1 MKKILITGGSGTIG
15 SSFIKN
21 YYGDY
26 KFYSYSRN
34 EKMQVSLKRSFNDV
48 EVILGSVEDKLSLM
62 KTVSKIKPD
71 VVIHTAALKHVDTGE
86 IAPIQMVKSNIVG
99 TLNIIECSYEF
110 HVPVTIGIS
119 TDKACEPYNNYGYSK
134 LLMEKMFM
142 EANCDSSKFS
152 TCRFGNV
159 THSHGSVLP
168 FWLRLKEDNKPLLL
182 TDRRMNRLM
191 FSKDDAADLVHTAM
205 LKAHTEEEG
214 FVLSK
219 KMKTVNMLKL
229 AQVMSDDIEEVGL
242 RPGDKLDEVL
252 IGKEEIPFT
261 YVDGDFITLKE
272 HKNKDKNVLT
282 EEYSSLTAEEMSTH
296 EMLAITSTNRDGD
309 RDYYGIH

>member
-21 YYGDY
+21 YYDDY
-26 KFYSYSRN
+26 KFFSYSRN
-34 EKMQVSLKRSFNDV
+34 EKMQVSLKRSFNNV

-62 KTVSKIKPD
+62 KTISKIKPD
-71 VVIHTAALKHVDTGE
+71 VIIHTAALKHVDTGE

-99 TLNIIECSYEF
+99 SLNIIECSYEF
-110 HVPVTIGIS
+110 HVPVTVGIS

-142 EANCDSSKFS
+142 EANSDRSKFS

-168 FWLRLKEDNKPLLL
+168 FWSRLKDANKALLL

-191 FSKDDAADLVHTAM
+191 FSKDEAADLIHTAM
-205 LKAHTEEEG
+205 LKTYTEGEG

-229 AQVMSDDIEEVGL
+229 AQVMSDNIEEVGL
-242 RPGDKLDEVL
+242 RPGEKLDECL
-252 IGKEEIPFT
+252 ISKEEIPFT
-261 YVDGDFITLKE
+261 YVDGDFITLKSR
-272 HKNKDKNVLT
+272 KNKGKNILT
-282 EEYSSLTAEEMSTH
+282 EEYSSLTADEMHVH
-296 EMLAITSTNRDGD
+296 EMLAITNHDGYGD
-309 RDYYGIH
+309 RDYYGVH

>member
-21 YYGDY
+21 YYDDY
-26 KFYSYSRN
+26 KFFSYSRN

-62 KTVSKIKPD
+62 KTISKIKPD
-71 VVIHTAALKHVDTGE
+71 VIIHAAALKHVDTGE
-86 IAPIQMVKSNIVG
+86 IAPIQMVKSNIIG

-110 HVPVTIGIS
+110 HVPVTVGIS
-119 TDKACEPYNNYGYSK
+119 TDKACEPYNNYGYGK

-142 EANCDSSKFS
+142 EANCDRSKFS

-168 FWLRLKEDNKPLLL
+168 FWSRLKADNKALLL

-191 FSKDDAADLVHTAM
+191 FSKDEAAKLIHTAM
-205 LKAHTEEEG
+205 LKTYTEEEG

-229 AQVMSDDIEEVGL
+229 AQVMSDNSE
-242 RPGDKLDEVL
+242 KLDECL
-252 IGKEEIPFT
+252 ISKEEIPFT
-261 YVDGDFITLKE
+261 YVDGDFITLKLR
-272 HKNKDKNVLT
+272 KNKGKNILT
-282 EEYSSLTAEEMSTH
+282 EEYSSLTADEMNTH
-296 EMLAITSTNRDGD
+296 EMLAITNHDGYGD
-309 RDYYGIH
+309 RDYYGAH

>member
-21 YYGDY
+21 YYDDY
-26 KFYSYSRN
+26 KFFSYSRN

-62 KTVSKIKPD
+62 KTISKIKPD
-71 VVIHTAALKHVDTGE
+71 VIIHAAALKHVDTGE
-86 IAPIQMVKSNIVG
+86 IAPIQMVKSNIIG

-110 HVPVTIGIS
+110 HVPVTVGIS
-119 TDKACEPYNNYGYSK
+119 TDKACEPYNNYGYGK

-142 EANCDSSKFS
+142 EANCDRSKFS

-168 FWLRLKEDNKPLLL
+168 FWSRLKADNKALLL

-191 FSKDDAADLVHTAM
+191 FSKDEAAKLIHTAM
-205 LKAHTEEEG
+205 LKTYTEEEG

-229 AQVMSDDIEEVGL
+229 AQVMSDNIEEVGL
-242 RPGDKLDEVL
+242 RPGEKLDECL
-252 IGKEEIPFT
+252 ISKEEIPFT
-261 YVDGDFITLKE
+261 YVDGDFITLKSR
-272 HKNKDKNVLT
+272 KNKGKNILT
-282 EEYSSLTAEEMSTH
+282 EEYSSLTADEMNTH
-296 EMLAITSTNRDGD
+296 EMLAITNHDGYGD
-309 RDYYGIH
+309 RDYYGAH